1 MKKIFAA
8 LFVVGALVLVNF
20 GLADASNWTKY
31 QEPETCYE
39 CGGSG
44 HCRTCDGQG
53 YVEEYG
59 KEVDC
64 DDCRGTGNCRVC
76 GGNGEI

>member
-1 MKKIFAA
+1 MKKFLAA
-8 LFVVGALVLVNF
+8 VFVFTMLVAFNF

-44 HCRTCDGQG
+44 HCRNCDGKG
-53 YVEEYG
+53 YVREYNSNEE
-59 KEVDC
+59 C
-64 DDCRGTGNCRVC
+64 DDCNGTGNCRVC
-76 GGNGEI
+76 GGTGEI